1 MTTLNK
7 SPTDSVVSPGVVVGG
22 ILLAAYQLLGV
33 EQLSVGPGS
42 NLVDHCRLQI
52 DENSP
57 KHKKKN
63 SVRSLPGHQCYR
75 EATFLGGSGSPEFR
89 EPTPVLTKLGRLQLQ
104 AKKKRHHQAPPAPYT
119 KISHFSPFLD
129 HNNLYK
135 LLSPLSHI

>member
-33 EQLSVGPGS
+33 EQLSVGPSS

-104 AKKKRHHQAPPAPYT
+104 AKKNGTTRRLQLHTLK
-119 KISHFSPFLD
+119 FLILVLFWIIIIFI
-129 HNNLYK
+129 NCFR
-135 LLSPLSHI
+135 P